1 MIKNFLILMS
11 GGTTPVI
18 NSTLVGIIQKIKK
31 KSPKIKIFSGK
42 PGIDGVLKNNFID
55 LTKISRSELKIIS
68 KTPGSHF
75 VGTTRLKKLSSKEIN
90 LLQKNLLHKKI
101 KNIINIG
108 GNGTLQQ
115 TIDLSKQLENFNFN
129 AEK

>member
-31 KSPKIKIFSGK
+31 KSHKIKIFSGK

-55 LTKISRSELKIIS
+55 LTKISSSELKIIS
-68 KTPGSHF
+68 KTPGSHV
-75 VGTTRLKKLSSKEIN
+75 VGTTRLKKLSSKEIK
-90 LLQKNLLHKKI
+90 LLKKN
-101 KNIINIG
+101 
-108 GNGTLQQ
+108 
-115 TIDLSKQLENFNFN
+115 
-129 AEK
+129 